1 MIKITKTNRKRIVK
15 ISIFFFAIS
24 SFSALLIYA
33 FSKNMV
39 YFYTP
44 TQIIKK
50 EAPMNSFIR
59 IGGMV
64 KENSLVKSN
73 DSLKVSFKI
82 HDLEQVIN
90 ITYDGILPDLFAEG
104 QGVVMTG
111 TLINEDTFIA
121 DEVLAK
127 HDENYMPPEVADMMK
142 EKNGVLYK
150 K

>member
-44 TQIIKK
+44 TQIIEK

-59 IGGMV
+59 IGGIV

-82 HDLEQVIN
+82 HDL
-90 ITYDGILPDLFAEG
+90 
-104 QGVVMTG
+104 
-111 TLINEDTFIA
+111 
-121 DEVLAK
+121 
-127 HDENYMPPEVADMMK
+127 
-142 EKNGVLYK
+142 
-150 K
+150 